1 MYTYVQELYIY
12 QYWFVVNWSPLQNI
26 NVDIFLVYVEHKR
39 NNLWYLWMEF
49 AGRYVNRR
57 MTSTCFPWMPT
68 LKSQTQIPWLNSSN
82 KTGTESYR
90 HDCMLSLVPKLKSY
104 VCKYFESIHCRS
116 CNFCRLHMK
125 YPVHSEGDGCPI
137 SFYIYII
144 YTNT

>member
-90 HDCMLSLVPKLKSY
+90 HDCMLSLVSKIKAMFANILKAY
-104 VCKYFESIHCRS
+104 IAGLV
-116 CNFCRLHMK
+116 
-125 YPVHSEGDGCPI
+125 I
-137 SFYIYII
+137 SVDYTWNTQYIVRAMVVPFLFTFILD
-144 YTNT
+144 T